1 MKPKVTHKK
10 ENPAILVC
18 KAGGNPKPTVLWYKG
33 NERVTDNSGEI
44 SEDRFTL
51 KVKYPN
57 RSTSKYITCVVS
69 NRYGSIRY
77 EFELITEGTSS
88 ACVRLFVH

>member
-1 MKPKVTHKK
+1 MKPKVTQKK

-33 NERVTDNSGEI
+33 DENVTDNSGEI

-51 KVKYPN
+51 KVKSPD
-57 RSTSKYITCVVS
+57 SATSKYKCVVS
-69 NRYGSIRY
+69 NIYGSIIY
-77 EFELITEGTSS
+77 EFELTTEGTSS